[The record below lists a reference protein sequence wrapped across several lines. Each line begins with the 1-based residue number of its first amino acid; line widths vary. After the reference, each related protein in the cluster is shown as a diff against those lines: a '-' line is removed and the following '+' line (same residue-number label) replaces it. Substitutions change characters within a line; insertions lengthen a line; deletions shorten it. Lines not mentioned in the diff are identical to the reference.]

1 MRAGYLQIIWAKNQE
16 QASKYFTVHLL
27 LIWNTTMVSDGQER
41 GEKVGRKLF
50 GWWTLQR
57 SR

>member
-1 MRAGYLQIIWAKNQE
+1 MRAGYLQIIWTKNQE
-16 QASKYFTVHLL
+16 QASKCFTVHLL

-50 GWWTLQR
+50 GPWTLQR